1 MSYFSLGGQND
12 DDGEFLNP
20 AASASL
26 TGGSKLSS
34 LFGMNDQMTKN
45 PNSNQSLTYTA
56 PKPPGK
62 QQEKPQNKKKQTSAA
77 NTSGVAYAVAVTAYK
92 YVNSQHVKQGKL
104 GAAILKNLASND
116 FKILMYVT
124 KQQPVCTAQINRNF
138 NFVVQANN
146 YASFYDDQRQSWN
159 VMFDSSEQIV
169 EFAKQIC
176 LAKYFG
182 NPTPCDSVVVQ
193 DITPHDAKLNH
204 VEMGDSLEVK
214 YTRWLVNED
223 GTLGAVFDSNEGKD
237 KTFRFKTDKG
247 KVIQGWEQG
256 MMGMQKGGTRYLI
269 IPPHLAYGEKRVGNK
284 VPPNS
289 TLAFK
294 VNLLRMK
301 QSRDNSSMKSAG
313 SVDSVPQEVSAEQAV
328 EIPKKVTHETT
339 VKERTSSL
347 NDQLSHVGND
357 DGKSNLMMRMAK
369 MGQALIPNPTANQA
383 EVESHPQP
391 HVVNPTPQST
401 PAPAIHINN
410 DIETHPQ
417 LVVHRASPKPAQH
430 NVMQPVQPPYQ
441 PIQQPYIPPAV
452 SHPSSIH
459 HSHESPYHSY
469 HPGYQP
475 MQPYPPMQQSY
486 GELPILLSESR
497 QHLTELRL
505 LQEKVDKV
513 SNLVQEVKEKSV
525 DPMKSNL
532 SASQTMD
539 AALIMH
545 NIQRIMQENDH
556 IKQQVLEKN
565 KIIENQNDKI
575 SNLLQQGQ
583 KHAEQNNLL
592 LEQRNDSFKES
603 FGQSQARLLQLEQ
616 DKVDLTEKL
625 SEATSKVSQL
635 MLEATN
641 AKQRDSDI
649 RQKFKEVYSAEKEK
663 CEELSEKVQELEEE
677 ISTLRVKV
685 STSDQQDSTLN
696 KEITKLKQELQ
707 ESKSKY
713 EKSNALLMKKSAEW
727 EEERKS
733 ILKRIE
739 ENKMSYEEKLSEVT
753 SQNDAEHKSKAEL
766 QLQIESLKEKLNQE
780 SPELQESNSKLETLQ
795 QKFLQLRGL
804 YEERGR
810 KITEVEEELEE
821 ATPYKEAYDK
831 LRQQATMMKQKYD
844 ANIQDLRQK
853 LEDTDVPTTSG
864 EDFVQQ
870 VKEIMNSIFHQI
882 KSEVT
887 MEEEYSGKEVLSL
900 VLGVIKATTF
910 EMLSKNKEGSEDEQ
924 SDSSEEEE
932 SEEENEGEDEVHDDV
947 VRDNDVRDNKDVE
960 EEVGSRDANHNEDE
974 KSNVHKEYDS
984 DPQKYD
990 NPVKDDNDHVEVDH
1004 KEDDSNHV
1012 KNDVHED
1019 DNADIV
1025 HEHHDHK
1032 KDDKLREADA
1042 CMKVDDHHSKNGS
1055 EREDDHVI
1063 AADDIA
1069 DHMNDDDHVKERV
1082 DSHEK
1087 SSIETVNDPIVDT
1100 NVCVTENLSSEIP
1113 NDPNTVEENG
1123 KTVEETKDIP
1133 PSDRQVGE
1141 ALSLEKNLNEAILA
1155 KIEEKLDSVG
1165 EVGDR
1170 SRTSSHDDGRE
1181 PPPLFDDEEEDDDL
1195 DWLN

>member
-1 MSYFSLGGQND
+1 SLGGQND

-62 QQEKPQNKKKQTSAA
+62 QQVEKPQNKKKQTSAA

-294 VNLLRMK
+294 VNLLRLKINLSLNHEFQMK

-391 HVVNPTPQST
+391 HVVNP
-401 PAPAIHINN
+401 
-410 DIETHPQ
+410 
-417 LVVHRASPKPAQH
+417 
-430 NVMQPVQPPYQ
+430 
-441 PIQQPYIPPAV
+441 YIPPAV

-486 GELPILLSESR
+486 GLLYKANNGHNRACRCYRCGRMYFWERHFCSRKSLISCLNNHTHSYIYMVTMCDVIIASGELPILLSESR

-663 CEELSEKVQELEEE
+663 CEELSEKVQVLSELEEE

-713 EKSNALLMKKSAEW
+713 EK
-727 EEERKS
+727 
-733 ILKRIE
+733 
-739 ENKMSYEEKLSEVT
+739 
-753 SQNDAEHKSKAEL
+753 
-766 QLQIESLKEKLNQE
+766 
-780 SPELQESNSKLETLQ
+780 
-795 QKFLQLRGL
+795 
-804 YEERGR
+804 
-810 KITEVEEELEE
+810 
-821 ATPYKEAYDK
+821 
-831 LRQQATMMKQKYD
+831 
-844 ANIQDLRQK
+844 
-853 LEDTDVPTTSG
+853 
-864 EDFVQQ
+864 
-870 VKEIMNSIFHQI
+870 
-882 KSEVT
+882 
-887 MEEEYSGKEVLSL
+887 
-900 VLGVIKATTF
+900 
-910 EMLSKNKEGSEDEQ
+910 
-924 SDSSEEEE
+924 
-932 SEEENEGEDEVHDDV
+932 
-947 VRDNDVRDNKDVE
+947 
-960 EEVGSRDANHNEDE
+960 
-974 KSNVHKEYDS
+974 
-984 DPQKYD
+984 
-990 NPVKDDNDHVEVDH
+990 
-1004 KEDDSNHV
+1004 
-1012 KNDVHED
+1012 
-1019 DNADIV
+1019 
-1025 HEHHDHK
+1025 
-1032 KDDKLREADA
+1032 
-1042 CMKVDDHHSKNGS
+1042 
-1055 EREDDHVI
+1055 
-1063 AADDIA
+1063 
-1069 DHMNDDDHVKERV
+1069 
-1082 DSHEK
+1082 
-1087 SSIETVNDPIVDT
+1087 
-1100 NVCVTENLSSEIP
+1100 
-1113 NDPNTVEENG
+1113 
-1123 KTVEETKDIP
+1123 
-1133 PSDRQVGE
+1133 
-1141 ALSLEKNLNEAILA
+1141 
-1155 KIEEKLDSVG
+1155 
-1165 EVGDR
+1165 
-1170 SRTSSHDDGRE
+1170 
-1181 PPPLFDDEEEDDDL
+1181 
-1195 DWLN
+1195 